1 MYIDEA
7 GLMRYGPETP
17 AEDLGDEVFL
27 SVTAVEG
34 LENGLIPESMRTPED
49 NFRIRLAANLL
60 IDGMLEYAA
69 QHGIKPKAD
78 DMNMPGVL

>member
-1 MYIDEA
+1 
-7 GLMRYGPETP
+7 MRYGPETP

-60 IDGMLEYAA
+60 IDWMLEYAA
-69 QHGIKPKAD
+69 QHGIKPETD
-78 DMNMPGVL
+78 DRNMPGVL